1 VTTYIKSGS
10 LLIVMLWAAAMPLQA
25 ASGKQTVQQQLE
37 ALQKALDAQQVQIA
51 AQAQQIEAQRAQIA
65 ALQAQQQQP
74 AQAAAPV
81 AKTDAVLAE
90 QQAAI
95 DKLQQTAAQAKLAS
109 QEQPKT
115 TFNGNRLSI
124 TGADGRSSLAVRALV
139 QMDAA
144 HYSQGAA
151 GPLGSDFRRGSVG
164 ATANRET
171 DAARDLSDGA
181 YLRRARFGVEGTIAR
196 SFNYRLLMEL
206 GGAGTEGPT
215 RVNDAW
221 IAYTGFAPFTFQLG
235 AYAPPANMADSTT
248 PDDLLFIER
257 PSSAELQRALGG
269 ADGRFDLGLRS
280 SGARWMSALTLTS
293 RAVNDAEVFDVQ
305 NALVGRVGGL
315 IATGTDYN
323 VHLGANS
330 TYIIHPPD
338 QGPSATSNR
347 YGLRFRDRPELRID
361 STRLIDSGTIDAD
374 HASAT
379 GIEFAA
385 NWKNWLLQAENTWF
399 SVERRA
405 STLSNPRFS
414 GYYIEGSWVLTGES
428 HHYNPVNGSY
438 QSPRPFIPFDGHG
451 GRGAWELALRYSRTD
466 LNYHAGDAGVA
477 APADGIRGGL
487 QAITAGGVNWYP
499 NPNLRFL
506 LDYEH
511 VNVQRLNAAG
521 PGNLTPF
528 GAAPA
533 TPPLGVDIGQTFN
546 AYALRS
552 QYSF

>member
-1 VTTYIKSGS
+1 MIANIKSGA
-10 LLIVMLWAAAMPLQA
+10 LLVVVLLAAAMPLQA
-25 ASGKQTVQQQLE
+25 AGGKPTVQQQLE
-37 ALQKALDAQQVQIA
+37 ALQKTLDAQQAQLA

-65 ALQAQQQQP
+65 ALQTQQQQP
-74 AQAAAPV
+74 APV
-81 AKTDAVLAE
+81 AKTDAMLAG

-95 DKLQQTAAQAKLAS
+95 DKLQQSAALAKLSS

-115 TFNGNRLSI
+115 SFNGNRLTVTS
-124 TGADGRSSLAVRALV
+124 ADGRSSLAVRALV
-139 QMDAA
+139 QLDAA
-144 HYSQGAA
+144 HFSQDAA
-151 GPLGSDFRRGSVG
+151 GPLDTDSRRGSVG

-181 YLRRARFGVEGTIAR
+181 YFRRARFGVEGTFAR
-196 SFNYRLLMEL
+196 NFNYKLLLEL
-206 GGAGTEGPT
+206 GGPGTEGPT
-215 RVNDAW
+215 RINDAW
-221 IAYTGFAPFTFQLG
+221 IAYNGFAPFSLQLG
-235 AYAPPANMADSTT
+235 AYAPPANMADGTT

-257 PSSAELQRALGG
+257 ASSAELQRAMGG
-269 ADGRFDLGLRS
+269 ADGRIGLGIRG
-280 SGARWMSALTLTS
+280 SGARWMGALTLTS
-293 RAVNDAEVFDVQ
+293 RTVNDPEVFDVQ
-305 NALVGRVGGL
+305 NALVARVGGL

-323 VHLGANS
+323 VHVGANS
-330 TYIIHPPD
+330 SYIIHPAD

-347 YGLRFRDRPELRID
+347 YGLRFRERPELRVD
-361 STRLIDSGTIDAD
+361 STRLIDTGTIDAD
-374 HASAT
+374 HAAAY

-385 NWKNWLLQAENTWF
+385 NWKNWLVQAEDTWF

-405 STLSNPRFS
+405 STLSNPRFN

-428 HHYNPVNGSY
+428 HRYNAANGSY

-451 GRGAWELALRYSRTD
+451 GWGAWELALRYSRTD

-477 APADGIRGGL
+477 PPADGIRGGL
-487 QAITAGGVNWYP
+487 QAITSGGVNWYP

-506 LDYEH
+506 LDYQH
-511 VNVQRLNAAG
+511 INVQRLNPAG

-528 GAAPA
+528 GPAPA
-533 TPPLGVDIGQTFN
+533 TPLLGVDIGQSYN